1 MAFKLRSGNKTPFKA
16 MGEKKE
22 TVDQYNARVKAQY
35 ESEMQSYNDS
45 TTAHNNRLEY
55 LEKFNQADKI
65 SEGVEYAAGT
75 EKMDKG
81 GNFIPDRRN
90 LTAEE
95 IAHNEEADRKF
106 AESSAKN
113 EEGFKIFEKNIDS
126 GIYSSSGSKNP
137 NDLRP
142 KVLPKEPTLKTEKK
156 RLDLKP
162 IEDKKTTEPQIKKSK
177 RKYMT
182 SKDGKTKTN
191 LETGEVTKVKIAKV
205 KKRNRPNKRKVK
217 NLVTGKNNKIQ

>member
-55 LEKFNQADKI
+55 LEMFNQADKT

-106 AESSAKN
+106 AESSTKRD
-113 EEGFKIFEKNIDS
+113 EGFEIFEKNIDS

>member
-1 MAFKLRSGNKTPFKA
+1 MAFKLKSGNKTPFKA

-81 GNFIPDRRN
+81 GNFIPARRN

-106 AESSAKN
+106 AESSTKRD
-113 EEGFKIFEKNIDS
+113 EGFEIFEKNIDS